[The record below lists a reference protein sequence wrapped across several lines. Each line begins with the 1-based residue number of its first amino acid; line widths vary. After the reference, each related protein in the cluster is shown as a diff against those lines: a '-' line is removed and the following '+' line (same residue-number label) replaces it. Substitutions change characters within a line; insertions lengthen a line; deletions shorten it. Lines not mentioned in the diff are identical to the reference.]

1 MRYIP
6 FSVLCCLM
14 LSCLVMPCAALCCV
28 VLCCVV
34 VSFLVSS
41 CLILFILNFQ
51 VEKQVRSLK
60 RRARSNL
67 MKDRIDDPEDNVK
80 YLVFPVEENSPDAI
94 EIYRGDLKRLKA
106 PQYLNDS
113 LIDLKIKLIIKEL
126 PEEKRIKVR
135 IFFDFFFVIYVE
147 FFCSLYL
154 DVIFYYLY
162 LSFPV
167 DTVVRSRFLL
177 NQYRRISSC
186 QLLLFIKF
194 YSHLVHYI
202 HIYLILF
209 FTLSFMLLFSIIGFP
224 YINL

>member
-1 MRYIP
+1 MTLKDTHTIVLPLPQLEPQLQLSTPPLCNSRHILFPLSLNAVHP
-6 FSVLCCLM
+6 FFCVVLSYVV
-14 LSCLVMPCAALCCV
+14 LSCRVLPCVVLCCV
-28 VLCCVV
+28 VLCC
-34 VSFLVSS
+34 LVLSCLVLC

-67 MKDRIDDPEDNVK
+67 LKDRIDDPEDNVK

-135 IFFDFFFVIYVE
+135 IFFDFFCHICWIFV
-147 FFCSLYL
+147 
-154 DVIFYYLY
+154 
-162 LSFPV
+162 
-167 DTVVRSRFLL
+167 
-177 NQYRRISSC
+177 
-186 QLLLFIKF
+186 
-194 YSHLVHYI
+194 
-202 HIYLILF
+202 
-209 FTLSFMLLFSIIGFP
+209 
-224 YINL
+224 